1 MYYLLY
7 NEWIS
12 LATLWPGPKAL
23 FPRVLV
29 SLHPWG
35 SRMSHPSNPEGSFSC
50 AAASNSSNP
59 LFFYFLFHRGHS
71 RRLGADDFIASW
83 SHLLRGGTVLNRGA
97 YARPLCGLAT
107 LAPVDP
113 VRPPPLPPFATF
125 KHAHHLRT
133 SRLEP
138 ALLLLCLSS
147 RYQSVIVPCPRKS
160 TPQGLSCVESAPTLA
175 RHCNA
180 WNGRAVTIMAALHST
195 RP

>member
-1 MYYLLY
+1 MDFACDVVARTQGPFSKGARFAPSLGVK
-7 NEWIS
+7 NE
-12 LATLWPGPKAL
+12 
-23 FPRVLV
+23 
-29 SLHPWG
+29 
-35 SRMSHPSNPEGSFSC
+35 PSNPEGSFCC

-59 LFFYFLFHRGHS
+59 LFFYFL
-71 RRLGADDFIASW
+71 L
-83 SHLLRGGTVLNRGA
+83 HL
-97 YARPLCGLAT
+97 T
-107 LAPVDP
+107 LAVLERMISSQAGRTCFQMSGRHCAQSRGLCQTPVWPGNFSTIWAVDP

-160 TPQGLSCVESAPTLA
+160 TPQGLSCVESAPPLA